1 MTFTGNPACH
11 ATKCSI
17 CPEDVLVFLPRPP
30 TCVNTMVELG
40 PKTDQLEQRFLKEQY
55 PTDAQLGEQRL

>member
-1 MTFTGNPACH
+1 
-11 ATKCSI
+11 
-17 CPEDVLVFLPRPP
+17 
-30 TCVNTMVELG
+30 MVELG